1 MVGAE
6 ISFPSKKELC
16 TRVVQRRRRPPVLW
30 GEHGGSPSLDG
41 RAEARQGGGETGTGC
56 PSMGRDGGGHL
67 HRRTQDGSGVR
78 WVSPPGPGPRWAG
91 SPLRHRSPMTPFI
104 GPVPALLYNG
114 VTREALKS
122 PASQVAPQSNSVSVQ
137 GGSHRTPVC
146 SKGPAP
152 APTAVCCRVLPC
164 PREGFLSGCWL
175 GCPRGGADL
184 G

>member
-1 MVGAE
+1 
-6 ISFPSKKELC
+6 
-16 TRVVQRRRRPPVLW
+16 
-30 GEHGGSPSLDG
+30 
-41 RAEARQGGGETGTGC
+41 
-56 PSMGRDGGGHL
+56 MGRDGGGHL

-164 PREGFLSGCWL
+164 PHEGFLSGCWL